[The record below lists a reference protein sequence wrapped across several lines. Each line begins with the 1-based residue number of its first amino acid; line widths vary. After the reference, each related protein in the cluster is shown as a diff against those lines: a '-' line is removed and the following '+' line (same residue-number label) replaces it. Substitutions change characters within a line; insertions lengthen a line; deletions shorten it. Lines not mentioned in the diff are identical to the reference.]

1 MMTNHEYFFSTPESC
16 SEILKNGSP
25 LFLEMYGDFFKYCG
39 GVVAGSEWADK
50 LVEFL
55 NAERAE
61 Q

>member
-1 MMTNHEYFFSTPESC
+1 MTNHEYFFGTPESC

-25 LFLEMYGDFFKYCG
+25 LFLEMYSDFFKYCG
-39 GVVAGSEWADK
+39 GSVSGSEWDDK

-55 NAERAE
+55 KAEHIE